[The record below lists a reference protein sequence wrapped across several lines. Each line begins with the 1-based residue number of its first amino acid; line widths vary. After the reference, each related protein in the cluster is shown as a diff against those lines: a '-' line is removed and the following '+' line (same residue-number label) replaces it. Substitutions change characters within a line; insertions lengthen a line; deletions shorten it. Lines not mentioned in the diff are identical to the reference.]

1 MDANSLRR
9 KQKEL
14 LFPNVGTYYQEPLV
28 VESAKGMFVK
38 DVEGREYLDF
48 FGGILTVSVG
58 HCHPRVTEAVIEQQ
72 NKLVHVSTLY
82 PTVPQIEL
90 AEKLVRIR
98 PMKDPAKVFFT
109 NSGTEANETAVAAA
123 KEATGRQELVVLRH
137 NYGGRG
143 TLALSMMGNKSYRPK
158 TQSEIP
164 SIRFAHS
171 PYCYRCDFGLKYPDC
186 GVACAK
192 DLKSLIE
199 TTTDGEIAAFMAE
212 PIQGV
217 GGFIV
222 PPKEYFQIA
231 LPIVKN
237 AGGLF
242 IADEVQTAW
251 GRTGEK
257 WWGIEHFG
265 VEPDLLT
272 SAKGMANGQPIGLT
286 MARASVADKNAF
298 GNISTFGAS
307 PPSMAAAI
315 ATIGV
320 IEEEKLLFQSQ
331 ILGKALRDGLEG
343 LAERFQGIGDVRGMG
358 LMQAIELVKDRGTK
372 EPDAQAANKLME
384 ATKKRGLLVGKGG
397 LYGNTMRIA
406 PPMTVSKGQVDDAL
420 RLLGEALAEAVKQ

>member
-1 MDANSLRR
+1 MDANTLRR

-14 LFPNVGTYYQEPLV
+14 LFPNVATYYQEPLV
-28 VESAKGMFVK
+28 VESAKGMYVK

-72 NKLVHVSTLY
+72 KRLVHVSTLY
-82 PTVPQIEL
+82 PTVPQLEL
-90 AEKLVRIR
+90 AEKLVQIR
-98 PMKDPAKVFFT
+98 PMKEPAKVFFT
-109 NSGTEANETAVAAA
+109 NSGTEANETAVATA

-137 NYGGRG
+137 NYAGRG
-143 TLALSMMGNKSYRPK
+143 TLALSAMGHKTYRPR
-158 TQSEIP
+158 TQSEL
-164 SIRFAHS
+164 SGIRWAHS

-186 GVACAK
+186 GIACAK
-192 DLKSLIE
+192 DLKGLIE
-199 TTTDGEIAAFMAE
+199 TTTVGEIAAFMAE

-222 PPKEYFQIA
+222 APKEYFQVA

-242 IADEVQTAW
+242 ICDEVQTAW

-265 VEPDLLT
+265 VEPDILT

-286 MARASVADKNAF
+286 MARASVADKQAF
-298 GNISTFGAS
+298 AQISTFGAS
-307 PPSMAAAI
+307 PISMADAL
-315 ATIGV
+315 ATVGV
-320 IEEEKLLFQSQ
+320 IEEEKLMFQSQ

-343 LAERFQGIGDVRGMG
+343 LAEKYPVIGDVRGMG

-372 EPDAQAANKLME
+372 EPDAPTTARLME
-384 ATKKRGLLVGKGG
+384 ATKKRGLLIGKGG
-397 LYGNTMRIA
+397 LYGNAMRIA
-406 PPMTVSKGQVDDAL
+406 PPMTVSKGEIDDAL
-420 RLLGEALAEAVKQ
+420 RMLGEALAEATK